1 NLPLKWTDMSSDQHE
16 LSRQQGV
23 VTPPR
28 PLVQSARLLPPPP
41 RDSTETNGGTEKLRV
56 EEGVVTQCGIRMP
69 ASLHV
74 NVNIS
79 VTLTDTLIHRDPWTA
94 CGMIQSTPHLRSTDE
109 FSIRFRR
116 VDV

>member
-1 NLPLKWTDMSSDQHE
+1 MSSDQHE

-56 EEGVVTQCGIRMP
+56 EEGDQEFRNDVDPTGPQVRRKQTE
-69 ASLHV
+69 SLGKHMD
-74 NVNIS
+74 S
-79 VTLTDTLIHRDPWTA
+79 LYSLL
-94 CGMIQSTPHLRSTDE
+94 ST
-109 FSIRFRR
+109 
-116 VDV
+116 